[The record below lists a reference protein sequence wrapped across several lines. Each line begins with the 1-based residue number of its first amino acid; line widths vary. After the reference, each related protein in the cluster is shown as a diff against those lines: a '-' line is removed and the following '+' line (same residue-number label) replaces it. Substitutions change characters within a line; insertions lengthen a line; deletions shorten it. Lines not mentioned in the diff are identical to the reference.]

1 MNNTKNVRVA
11 GAYVTGKSHIAK
23 NIPCQD
29 RTYSKTLNG
38 TTVIALADGAGSC
51 SKSDI
56 GAEIATQ
63 FVAEFICSNF
73 DKIYE
78 KEEKSASK
86 TILDGVQKCLNQKAN
101 EIKLDIKELSSTI
114 LFVVVKNNKYLAGH
128 IGDGLIGYFDAN
140 EDAKI
145 LSYPYNEGEYTV
157 FTTNTHA
164 LENFRIYKENLNDIK
179 GFVLM
184 SDGTCDSLYDVNDK
198 KLTEANKK
206 IFGLLNDHRVS
217 IKIIEEQIIKT
228 IKSKFLDKSINGDDC
243 SINLLA
249 LTDSLHISSIDKV
262 KVSEKP
268 DLTSNLKQ
276 LADNTKRIDQ
286 LQSEINSVKNKLP
299 EYDKKSAKKAEKD
312 NFKEYELKLDQLISE
327 QSKDIRKIDKLK
339 KDINLFQNEL
349 SELRDGST
357 DNHWKQNVNT
367 LLIIAYLGLGILTV
381 IITKLLFFN
390 EVVTLEEVVI
400 TAPPIVEEVIPEPK
414 PTPEPE
420 PEPEPVVEVEEEP
433 AVIVEEEVV
442 EVEVTV
448 GPGIEAV
455 TDSAETE
462 TDTTVVPVEAEV
474 DTTVKDSSTLLD
486 INNGTN

>member
-1 MNNTKNVRVA
+1 SEKPDLT
-11 GAYVTGKSHIAK
+11 
-23 NIPCQD
+23 
-29 RTYSKTLNG
+29 
-38 TTVIALADGAGSC
+38 
-51 SKSDI
+51 
-56 GAEIATQ
+56 
-63 FVAEFICSNF
+63 SN
-73 DKIYE
+73 
-78 KEEKSASK
+78 
-86 TILDGVQKCLNQKAN
+86 
-101 EIKLDIKELSSTI
+101 
-114 LFVVVKNNKYLAGH
+114 
-128 IGDGLIGYFDAN
+128 LI
-140 EDAKI
+140 
-145 LSYPYNEGEYTV
+145 
-157 FTTNTHA
+157 
-164 LENFRIYKENLNDIK
+164 
-179 GFVLM
+179 
-184 SDGTCDSLYDVNDK
+184 
-198 KLTEANKK
+198 
-206 IFGLLNDHRVS
+206 
-217 IKIIEEQIIKT
+217 Q
-228 IKSKFLDKSINGDDC
+228 
-243 SINLLA
+243 
-249 LTDSLHISSIDKV
+249 